1 MRELINTMKGRFPF
15 EKLLKYPHL
24 SPQDKAIWEKFIEK
38 HPKFF
43 DSVDYDV
50 KVGKPR
56 EYKGKPE
63 DVYKKDL
70 QILSKKRIDVV
81 GYKNDMVFVVEI
93 HPSASFETLGQII
106 GKISLYKKEF
116 GNEKKVKG
124 ILITDKEVPDI
135 RELCNENN
143 IDYFLVS

>member
-1 MRELINTMKGRFPF
+1 MRKSTNRMKGRFPY

-24 SPQDKAIWEKFIEK
+24 SPQDKEIWEKFIK
-38 HPKFF
+38 KYPDLF

-56 EYKGKPE
+56 EYKTAPE
-63 DVYKKDL
+63 DIYKKDL

-81 GYKNDMVFVVEI
+81 AYKNEQIFIIEI

-116 GNEKKVKG
+116 KPRGKIKG
-124 ILITDKEVPDI
+124 ILVTDKEIPDI
-135 RELCNENN
+135 RELCEENN
-143 IDYFLVS
+143 IDFFLA